1 MKSFLVV
8 SLLLA
13 VVLEPELALGAENI
27 IISKGYISQL
37 CVDSCRRSAET
48 ALLEHCERG
57 CRFFDYAQAAG
68 EKTNETILYSLCT
81 SSCEEAYAK
90 GNNQNACLSGCGN
103 AKAEIENVIQVGTH
117 LLEESVKEMSFLN
130 SLFDMM
136 TSSLWSDEDD
146 DTQEIFSPNND
157 MLKPSLASGSRIDY
171 LDKQWP
177 SKKNKLDSQ
186 NSKDEVEIFTMMA
199 NDMDSS
205 ESTLCA
211 TRMWLHRLSFILIVM
226 GGMSLLFISFF
237 YLLAFIKHKKS
248 LSSPVTQ
255 ESTASVDISSP
266 PSYETLVKGGFI
278 VLSKTD
284 GTATLSDKDDKP
296 FLA

>member
-1 MKSFLVV
+1 MKSFLAA

-13 VVLEPELALGAENI
+13 VVLEAEPALGAENI

-48 ALLEHCERG
+48 GLLEHCERG
-57 CRFFDYAQAAG
+57 CRFFDYAQTAN
-68 EKTNETILYSLCT
+68 EKTNETILYSLCV
-81 SSCEEAYAK
+81 SSCEEAYPK

-103 AKAEIENVIQVGTH
+103 AKAEIENVIRVGTQ

-136 TSSLWSDEDD
+136 TSSLWSDDHD
-146 DTQEIFSPNND
+146 DTQEIFSPNN
-157 MLKPSLASGSRIDY
+157 LASGNRIDY
-171 LDKQWP
+171 LNNQWAP
-177 SKKNKLDSQ
+177 KKNKLDSQ
-186 NSKDEVEIFTMMA
+186 TSKDEVEIFTMMA
-199 NDMDSS
+199 NEMDSS

-255 ESTASVDISSP
+255 ESTVSVDISSP